1 MERPILQAAPS
12 LSSDDGGDS
21 TTPRTSPIRPDSSYW
36 PPRSTVISRRTAS
49 AILFAL
55 EEAIRKP
62 FPFTPDLDEEEASMS
77 DLVSSG
83 PTPAAGGSGRA
94 LNGGSRSAS
103 GPVPV
108 PQYPNSGVRT
118 PTVIMQQR
126 RERDARKQAEREA
139 KQREQEEDEQRRAQ
153 RTTELGGDSRTV
165 TTGVEGGPV
174 GGGDPLSSRQSVSY
188 RDPGT
193 TPASRR
199 ISGDPS
205 NPQDTGERRRSERLS
220 GGSAAR
226 FNAAAGPQPTTTT
239 TAGSRR
245 QQPIS
250 VPQATNTT
258 AVDDSNMPQAP
269 IPRTRGATVSKPQSR
284 PVEAQA
290 PRAVSAPYTRAQQ
303 TQPRQTAQP
312 RVTSQP
318 PAGPTTNP
326 QAQQP
331 TGGAQ
336 ARNPNT
342 SSFPHAFERWE
353 TLSSHWEGLTSYWIR
368 RLDQNSEE
376 LNREPLNQQLARQV
390 TDLSAAGANLF
401 HAVVE
406 LQRLRASSERKF
418 QRWFFETRAD
428 QEQARETQGEMEN
441 ALRTERLARS
451 EAVANSTRMEAEKNT
466 AEQLVKEMRRELQIS
481 KEEARR
487 AWEELGRREQEE
499 RDRTTSLR
507 NGEPTLVG
515 GVQVVP
521 MMQGAPSRQVSTN
534 RPVTREGPY
543 TAGTGPAAPRD
554 VLRAQEDPG
563 ESSLE
568 GEPGYASYDP
578 TKSETDTD
586 PFTEGSREIP
596 PRSLQHEPDLPALP
610 RQQTA
615 GSSAAA
621 TEAATAIYPP
631 IPAPQAPTATSAS
644 SAASP
649 PRAGT
654 YLQYGPGGAN
664 LPVSAPFYQ
673 HQGTALHGE
682 DRSRPAEPDERS
694 YVPSVDDTIS
704 EEEYELDAHG
714 QVRRDSLGQPI
725 ISRRGL
731 GSEDSDEYDV
741 QEQLERE
748 RVHGQRY
755 GSGISGV
762 EYGRGPTVTAGGT
775 RPRPLFQ
782 ALDEQVGD
790 VGFGGSGGGGGYGP
804 GWEAVPRH
812 HHPTRLSD
820 VLEEDERSRGTPS
833 RASQTSRGVH

>member
-1 MERPILQAAPS
+1 MERTPLQAEPS
-12 LSSDDGGDS
+12 LFSDEGGDS
-21 TTPRTSPIRPDSSYW
+21 TTPRTSPVRPDSSYW

-62 FPFTPDLDEEEASMS
+62 FPFTPDLAEEEASMS
-77 DLVSSG
+77 DLVSGG
-83 PTPAAGGSGRA
+83 PIPAAGGNGRA

-108 PQYPNSGVRT
+108 HQHPSSGVRT

-153 RTTELGGDSRTV
+153 GTSGLGGDSRIITA
-165 TTGVEGGPV
+165 GVEGGPV
-174 GGGDPLSSRQSVSY
+174 GGGDPLGSRQSATY
-188 RDPGT
+188 PGT
-193 TPASRR
+193 LSGSRR
-199 ISGDPS
+199 SGDPS
-205 NPQDTGERRRSERLS
+205 NPQDTREARRSERLS
-220 GGSAAR
+220 SGSVAR
-226 FNAAAGPQPTTTT
+226 VNVAGGPQPTTTT
-239 TAGSRR
+239 TAGTRR
-245 QQPIS
+245 QQS
-250 VPQATNTT
+250 MSGPQATNTT
-258 AVDDSNMPQAP
+258 TVDDSNMPQAP
-269 IPRTRGATVSKPQSR
+269 TPRTRGATVSKPQAR
-284 PVEAQA
+284 PVEPQA
-290 PRAVSAPYTRAQQ
+290 PRAVSAPYNTRTQPA
-303 TQPRQTAQP
+303 QPRQTSQP

-326 QAQQP
+326 QASQP

-336 ARNPNT
+336 PRNPNT

-368 RLDQNSEE
+368 RLEQNSEE

-428 QEQARETQGEMEN
+428 QEQARETQGAMEN
-441 ALRTERLARS
+441 ALRTERLART
-451 EAVANSTRMEAEKNT
+451 EAVTNATRMEAEKNT

-534 RPVTREGPY
+534 RPTTRDGPY
-543 TAGTGPAAPRD
+543 TSGTESSGRRD
-554 VLRAQEDPG
+554 ILRAQDEPG
-563 ESSLE
+563 ESPLE
-568 GEPGYASYDP
+568 GEPSYASYDP

-586 PFTEGSREIP
+586 PFTEGARDIP
-596 PRSLQHEPDLPALP
+596 PRSLMHEPELPALP
-610 RQQTA
+610 RQQPA
-615 GSSAAA
+615 GTSGAV
-621 TEAATAIYPP
+621 TEAATATYPP
-631 IPAPQAPTATSAS
+631 IPAPRVPTVTSAS
-644 SAASP
+644 SGTSP
-649 PRAGT
+649 ARAGT
-654 YLQYGPGGAN
+654 YLQYGPGGAS
-664 LPVSAPFYQ
+664 LPVAAPFYQ
-673 HQGTALHGE
+673 HQGSALHGE
-682 DRSRPAEPDERS
+682 ERSATGEPDERS

-704 EEEYELDAHG
+704 EEEFELDAHG
-714 QVRRDSLGQPI
+714 QIRRDAQGQPMI
-725 ISRRGL
+725 DRRGL

-748 RVHGQRY
+748 RIHGQRY
-755 GSGISGV
+755 GSGITGV
-762 EYGRGPTVTAGGT
+762 EYGRGPTATAGGT
-775 RPRPLFQ
+775 LPRPLFQ
-782 ALDEQVGD
+782 AQGEQMSPSD
-790 VGFGGSGGGGGYGP
+790 FTASGYGP

-820 VLEEDERSRGTPS
+820 VLEEDERSRGTRS
-833 RASQTSRGVH
+833 RASQTSRGLH